1 MSENILKKKYES
13 TMYALR
19 NCLHQ
24 GSLEKDWL
32 EDIEKYVHS
41 LRALSMEDADYLIE
55 QQAIELQKRQTE
67 IDLLKDEL
75 NWNIE
80 VKKALKNKLELS
92 NGKLDDAKQL
102 LESWQTQ
109 DPKHHYNEFDP
120 DSMGCVTRAFLEK
133 SK

>member
-1 MSENILKKKYES
+1 
-13 TMYALR
+13 MYALR
-19 NCLHQ
+19 GCLHQ
-24 GSLEKDWL
+24 GSLERDWL
-32 EDIEKYVHS
+32 QDIETYVLS
-41 LRALSMEDADYLIE
+41 LEKMSMLDESYLIE

-109 DPKHHYNEFDP
+109 DPKHHYDEFDP

-133 SK
+133 LK

>member
-1 MSENILKKKYES
+1 MSELRKKYES

-19 NCLHQ
+19 ICLHQ
-24 GSLEKDWL
+24 GSLERDWL
-32 EDIEKYVHS
+32 QDIEAYVLS
-41 LRALSMEDADYLIE
+41 LENMSKLDENYLIE

-109 DPKHHYNEFDP
+109 DPEHHYEDFDP
-120 DSMGCVTRAFLEK
+120 SSLGCITRNFLEK
-133 SK
+133 K